1 MNRYRA
7 VFFDRDGTLSTH
19 ASPKAE
25 ERDRAVGKITGKSD
39 FRLTDELKMRV
50 FWHVMDEPGMAPV
63 NTLARERGFW
73 LRWYQI
79 ILEEHGVVEDA
90 RALAAGLHEA
100 YAFHLTMELF
110 PETGEVLAF
119 LKARGYR
126 LGVISDT
133 FPSLEDSLKAL
144 GIAGYFDSFTA
155 SSIVGA
161 GKPDPRIF
169 NAAME
174 SLGVRSD
181 ESIFVDDCKEEA
193 DGAREQGFTAFHL
206 DRKRSAPDWAA
217 WTVGN
222 LGHVVEFLRAE
233 DE

>member
-1 MNRYRA
+1 MRRYRA

-19 ASPKAE
+19 ASRKAE
-25 ERDRAVGKITGKSD
+25 ERDRAIGRIIGEQD
-39 FRLTDELKMRV
+39 FRLTYELRMEV
-50 FWHVMDEPGMAPV
+50 FSRVMDEPDIAPV
-63 NTLARERGFW
+63 NTLAREAAFW
-73 LRWYQI
+73 RRWYQI
-79 ILEEHGVVEDA
+79 ILKDHGVAKNVQ
-90 RALAAGLHEA
+90 ALASELYDR
-100 YAFHLTMELF
+100 YAFHRCMELF
-110 PETGEVLAF
+110 PETVGVLAF

-133 FPSLEDSLKAL
+133 FPSLEESLKAL
-144 GIAGYFDSFTA
+144 GIAGSFDSFTA

-161 GKPDPRIF
+161 GKPDPRIL
-169 NAAME
+169 NAALE
-174 SLGVRSD
+174 SLGVRSG

-206 DRKRSAPDWAA
+206 DRKRSAPDWAE
-217 WTVGN
+217 WTIGN